1 MNEKTMSKYDTEQD
15 LNPSHHSHET
25 LRQASDESSETFK
38 RAALLF
44 KALADAERLKLLS
57 ILYEGEACVSELAT
71 QAQMS
76 TVSQRLKILKNENLV
91 KTRRE
96 GKHIIYSLADNHV
109 YHLMKNAIDHVKEKH

>member
-1 MNEKTMSKYDTEQD
+1 MSKYDTD
-15 LNPSHHSHET
+15 DDSNPVYHMHET
-25 LRQASDESSETFK
+25 LRDAPTESNNTFE

-57 ILYEGEACVSELAT
+57 ILYKGEACVSELAT

>member
-1 MNEKTMSKYDTEQD
+1 MSEQD
-15 LNPSHHSHET
+15 TDYHVHET
-25 LRQASDESSETFK
+25 QRKVLEESDATFT

-57 ILYEGEACVSELAT
+57 ILYQGEACVSELAT
-71 QAQMS
+71 QSQMS
-76 TVSQRLKILKNENLV
+76 TVSQRLKILKSENLV

-109 YHLMKNAIDHVKEKH
+109 YYLMKNALDHVKEKH